1 MIRLTIL
8 LATITIAAALA
19 TPAYAEQQWCVMTC
33 AKGVPRGTENEEAT
47 CLRLSGLVYPHQLI
61 GRQARMPGF

>member
-33 AKGVPRGTENEEAT
+33 AKGVPRGTENEEASKSKNAR
-47 CLRLSGLVYPHQLI
+47 CI
-61 GRQARMPGF
+61 GVCAAEREACEDE

>member
-33 AKGVPRGTENEEAT
+33 AKGA
-47 CLRLSGLVYPHQLI
+47 LSVRHV
-61 GRQARMPGF
+61 RMSD

>member
-19 TPAYAEQQWCVMTC
+19 TPRFLRHF
-33 AKGVPRGTENEEAT
+33 RGTTLLNH
-47 CLRLSGLVYPHQLI
+47 P
-61 GRQARMPGF
+61 FD